1 MVSLTKLDDLIWA
14 LYFINEMDKILI
26 NFEASNLDSINE
38 PVGLANLHILLIK
51 VRAFPLKLPGTSITK
66 GKLNIN

>member
-1 MVSLTKLDDLIWA
+1 MICA

-26 NFEASNLDSINE
+26 NFEARNFDSINE

-51 VRAFPLKLPGTSITK
+51 ARAFSLKLPGTSITK
-66 GKLNIN
+66 GSSRLVRFGPILLL

>member
-1 MVSLTKLDDLIWA
+1 MISA

-26 NFEASNLDSINE
+26 NFEASNYFIIEMDRIPITNFEASNLNSINE

-51 VRAFPLKLPGTSITK
+51 ARAFR
-66 GKLNIN
+66 